1 MTRIMKTCAL
11 AILAGAIANAATPI
25 STTLTVTNATVTLS
39 ATGTSLVVAG
49 PSTSLSNI
57 GNGTFVATVPVTN
70 VTGANVTAPF
80 TITLTGG
87 ANTITGNL
95 IVPTALFLGEA
106 TSGSGSATVTGGTGT
121 YAGAT
126 GSFPTLNG
134 TSTGTFPTNLAVSFS
149 GSGTITPGGGGSTA
163 PTPNITAVL
172 DAGSYTAN
180 IAEGSVFVVKGTNL
194 SASGLVE
201 FGFPLPTSCTVAL
214 CAGAASGEITFTP
227 ASGGAG
233 TQAYLVYLYNENG
246 VNQLAAI
253 LPSSLAPGNY
263 NVTVTNNGGST
274 STPFPATVVQ
284 RKIGLITA
292 DSSGS
297 GLAVIQNYISAT
309 ELDVDRF
316 TTGSVGGFTI
326 SPAQPGQTL
335 IAWATGMGPVTTGDN
350 TASPGYNF
358 EANGVNV
365 QVIVGGVSI
374 TPLYAGRAPGLAGT
388 DQINFVLPSN
398 VPTGC
403 TVSFQVSVNG
413 ALSNPT
419 FISIAPNAGANACV
433 QPGFTTSQLQNFDQG
448 GTYTAGGFSITQF
461 SETIPSLGSVEIAE
475 GTGGFTEYTGF
486 ELASIPLSVTLLG
499 TSGNCQVV
507 QISSSQGQ
515 VSTSGAATSL
525 DAGKVT
531 LTGPGGSNLN
541 NTAFTESG
549 NLYSLQIGEQG
560 LPSSVGYGNGTL
572 VAGTYTLAGAGGKD
586 VSAFNAS
593 ITLGSPLTITGG
605 LPTTVTR
612 SAGLTLNWT
621 GGNASDLVEIAGFTT
636 AASGSGTEFVCT
648 TTAGQDTFT
657 VPASI
662 LDQLSAVSAAAEA
675 NGSTGSLDVFSGG
688 NPSNGNGLFT
698 AQLTAGGSISSYF
711 TALVGYAAEVVY
723 Q

>member
-1 MTRIMKTCAL
+1 MKTCAL
-11 AILAGAIANAATPI
+11 AILAGAMANAATTI
-25 STTLTVTNATVTLS
+25 STTLTVTNATISLATDTVSGPVTLTNIGSGTFS
-39 ATGTSLVVAG
+39 ATVTLG
-49 PSTSLSNI
+49 
-57 GNGTFVATVPVTN
+57 ATGI
-70 VTGANVTAPF
+70 TGSY
-80 TITLTGG
+80 TITVSGGTIFGAMTFPTTVLTG
-87 ANTITGNL
+87 
-95 IVPTALFLGEA
+95 
-106 TSGSGSATVTGGTGT
+106 SGSGSATVTGGTGS

-126 GSFPTLNG
+126 GSFPSLSGSGSISST
-134 TSTGTFPTNLAVSFS
+134 TGTVTLSFS
-149 GSGTITPGGGGSTA
+149 GSGTITTGGGGSTA
-163 PTPNITAVL
+163 PPPAITAVL

-233 TQAYLVYLYNENG
+233 TQAYLVYLYNQSG
-246 VNQLAAI
+246 VNQLAAV
-253 LPSSLAPGNY
+253 LPSGLAPGNY
-263 NVTVTNNGGST
+263 NVTVMNNGGST
-274 STPFPATVVQ
+274 SAPFPVTVVQ

-326 SPAQPGQTL
+326 SPAKPGQTL

-350 TASPGYNF
+350 TASPGFNF

-374 TPLYAGRAPGLAGT
+374 TPLYAGRAPGLAGA

-403 TVSFQVSVNG
+403 TVAFQVSVNG
-413 ALSNPT
+413 TLSNPA

-433 QPGFTTSQLQNFDQG
+433 QPGYTTSQLQSFDQG
-448 GTYTAGGFSITQF
+448 GTYKSGGFSITQF

-475 GTGGFTEYTGF
+475 GVGGFTEYTGF
-486 ELASIPLSVTLLG
+486 ELASATASIATLG
-499 TSGNCQVV
+499 TSGSCQVV
-507 QISSSQGQ
+507 QITASQGQ
-515 VSTSGAATSL
+515 VSTGGGIAL
-525 DAGKVT
+525 DAGNVT
-531 LTGPGGSNLN
+531 LTGPSGSNLN
-541 NTAFTESG
+541 NTAFTETDNS
-549 NLYSLQIGEQG
+549 YSLQIGEQG

-572 VAGTYTLAGAGGKD
+572 VAGTYTLTGAGGKD
-586 VSAFNAS
+586 VGAFNAS
-593 ITLGSPLTITGG
+593 ITIGSPLTITGG
-605 LPTTVTR
+605 LPTVVTR
-612 SAGLTLNWT
+612 GAGLTLNWT
-621 GGNASDLVEIAGFTT
+621 GGNPSDLVEIAGYTT
-636 AASGSGTEFVCT
+636 TASGSGASSTQVGTEFICT
-648 TTAGQDTFT
+648 TTAGQGTFT

-662 LDQLSAVSAAAEA
+662 LDQLPAVSAAAEA
-675 NGSTGSLDVFSGG
+675 NGTASGSLEVFSGG
-688 NPSNGNGLFT
+688 NPSSGNGLFT

-711 TALVGYAAEVVY
+711 TALVGYAAQVVY

>member
-11 AILAGAIANAATPI
+11 AILAGAMANAATTI
-25 STTLTVTNATVTLS
+25 STTLTVTNATISLATDTVSGPVTLTNIGSGTFS
-39 ATGTSLVVAG
+39 ATVTLG
-49 PSTSLSNI
+49 
-57 GNGTFVATVPVTN
+57 ATGI
-70 VTGANVTAPF
+70 TGSY
-80 TITLTGG
+80 TITVSGGTIFGAMTFPTTVLTG
-87 ANTITGNL
+87 
-95 IVPTALFLGEA
+95 
-106 TSGSGSATVTGGTGT
+106 SGSGSATVTGGTGS

-126 GSFPTLNG
+126 GSFPSLSGSGSISST
-134 TSTGTFPTNLAVSFS
+134 TGTVTLSFS
-149 GSGTITPGGGGSTA
+149 GSGTITTGGGGSTA
-163 PTPNITAVL
+163 PPPAITAVL

-233 TQAYLVYLYNENG
+233 TQAYLVYLYNQSG
-246 VNQLAAI
+246 VNQLAAV
-253 LPSSLAPGNY
+253 LPSGLAPGNY
-263 NVTVTNNGGST
+263 NVTVMNNGGST
-274 STPFPATVVQ
+274 SAPFPVTVVQ

-326 SPAQPGQTL
+326 SPAKPGQTL

-350 TASPGYNF
+350 TASPGFNF

-374 TPLYAGRAPGLAGT
+374 TPLYAGRAPGLAGA

-403 TVSFQVSVNG
+403 TVAFQVSVNG
-413 ALSNPT
+413 TLSNPA

-433 QPGFTTSQLQNFDQG
+433 QPGYTTSQLQSFDQG
-448 GTYTAGGFSITQF
+448 GTYKSGGFSITQF

-475 GTGGFTEYTGF
+475 GVGGFTEYTGF
-486 ELASIPLSVTLLG
+486 ELASATASIATLG
-499 TSGNCQVV
+499 TSGSCQVV
-507 QISSSQGQ
+507 QITASQGQ
-515 VSTSGAATSL
+515 VSTGGGIAL
-525 DAGKVT
+525 DAGNVT
-531 LTGPGGSNLN
+531 LTGPSGSNLN
-541 NTAFTESG
+541 NTAFTETDNS
-549 NLYSLQIGEQG
+549 YSLQIGEQG

-572 VAGTYTLAGAGGKD
+572 VAGTYTLTGAGGKD
-586 VSAFNAS
+586 VGAFNAS
-593 ITLGSPLTITGG
+593 ITIGSPLTITGG
-605 LPTTVTR
+605 LPTVVTR
-612 SAGLTLNWT
+612 GAGLTLNWT
-621 GGNASDLVEIAGFTT
+621 GGNPSDLVEIAGYTT
-636 AASGSGTEFVCT
+636 TASGSGASSTQVGTEFICT
-648 TTAGQDTFT
+648 TTAGQGTFT

-662 LDQLSAVSAAAEA
+662 LDQLPAVSAAAEA
-675 NGSTGSLDVFSGG
+675 NGTASGSLEVFSGG
-688 NPSNGNGLFT
+688 NPSSGNGLFT

-711 TALVGYAAEVVY
+711 TALVGYAAQVVY

>member
-1 MTRIMKTCAL
+1 
-11 AILAGAIANAATPI
+11 
-25 STTLTVTNATVTLS
+25 
-39 ATGTSLVVAG
+39 
-49 PSTSLSNI
+49 
-57 GNGTFVATVPVTN
+57 
-70 VTGANVTAPF
+70 
-80 TITLTGG
+80 
-87 ANTITGNL
+87 
-95 IVPTALFLGEA
+95 
-106 TSGSGSATVTGGTGT
+106 
-121 YAGAT
+121 
-126 GSFPTLNG
+126 
-134 TSTGTFPTNLAVSFS
+134 
-149 GSGTITPGGGGSTA
+149 
-163 PTPNITAVL
+163 
-172 DAGSYTAN
+172 
-180 IAEGSVFVVKGTNL
+180 
-194 SASGLVE
+194 
-201 FGFPLPTSCTVAL
+201 
-214 CAGAASGEITFTP
+214 
-227 ASGGAG
+227 
-233 TQAYLVYLYNENG
+233 
-246 VNQLAAI
+246 
-253 LPSSLAPGNY
+253 
-263 NVTVTNNGGST
+263 
-274 STPFPATVVQ
+274 
-284 RKIGLITA
+284 
-292 DSSGS
+292 
-297 GLAVIQNYISAT
+297 
-309 ELDVDRF
+309 
-316 TTGSVGGFTI
+316 
-326 SPAQPGQTL
+326 
-335 IAWATGMGPVTTGDN
+335 MGPVTTGDN

-593 ITLGSPLTITGG
+593 ITLGSPLT
-605 LPTTVTR
+605 
-612 SAGLTLNWT
+612 N
-621 GGNASDLVEIAGFTT
+621 
-636 AASGSGTEFVCT
+636 
-648 TTAGQDTFT
+648 TAGCRRQSRG
-657 VPASI
+657 AR
-662 LDQLSAVSAAAEA
+662 A
-675 NGSTGSLDVFSGG
+675 
-688 NPSNGNGLFT
+688 
-698 AQLTAGGSISSYF
+698 
-711 TALVGYAAEVVY
+711 
-723 Q
+723 